1 MHIVKNWGVVVSERL
16 GVPEPDWPQH
26 LVGYI
31 KDSSLMSDP
40 ITEVK
45 QESGYKVIVCGN
57 TEYSVYPKDVNPA
70 YERAWPGAYRNLK

>member
-1 MHIVKNWGVVVSERL
+1 
-16 GVPEPDWPQH
+16 
-26 LVGYI
+26 
-31 KDSSLMSDP
+31 MSDP

-57 TEYSVYPKDVNPA
+57 TEYYVYPKDVNPA